1 MSVWQSLFLGLL
13 QGLTEFLPIS
23 SSGHLVLG
31 QKFFGLK
38 PPIFFDILVHFGT
51 LLAIIFYFFQE
62 FNKLKSKKFL
72 SLLIVGSLPAGIIG
86 LFLREKLEMIFDSY
100 LVVGFSF
107 LIAALLLFS
116 TRFLKNQTKDIDKIG
131 FREAFLIG
139 CFQALA
145 LLPGVSRS
153 GATIVAGLTVGL
165 KRKEAFS
172 FSFFLA
178 IPAILGAL
186 FLETFKKGIGEDPT
200 VGLIGML
207 AAFFS
212 GLLALKIL
220 QKVIK
225 KGKLFYF
232 GFYCL
237 FLGVLVLLKGCH
249 FF

>member
-1 MSVWQSLFLGLL
+1 MSSFKGFFLGLV

-31 QKFFGLK
+31 QKFFNLA
-38 PPIFFDILVHFGT
+38 PPIFFDILIHFGT
-51 LLAIIFYFFQE
+51 LLAIVFYFFKD
-62 FNKLKSKKFL
+62 FNKLKSQKFL

-86 LFLREKLEMIFDSY
+86 LFLRKQLEMVFDSY
-100 LVVGFSF
+100 LIVGLSF
-107 LIAALLLFS
+107 LITAFLLFL
-116 TRFLKNQTKDIDKIG
+116 TKFLRKQEKEIEKVS
-131 FREAFLIG
+131 FSEVFFIG

-153 GATIVAGLTVGL
+153 GATIVAGLLIGL
-165 KRKEAFS
+165 KRQAAFS

-186 FLETFKKGIGEDPT
+186 SLEILKNGADGQLGVGT
-200 VGLIGML
+200 VGLIT
-207 AAFFS
+207 AFFS
-212 GLLALKIL
+212 GLLALNLL
-220 QKVIK
+220 QKVLK

-237 FLGVLVLLKGCH
+237 GLGVFVLLKAL
-249 FF
+249 